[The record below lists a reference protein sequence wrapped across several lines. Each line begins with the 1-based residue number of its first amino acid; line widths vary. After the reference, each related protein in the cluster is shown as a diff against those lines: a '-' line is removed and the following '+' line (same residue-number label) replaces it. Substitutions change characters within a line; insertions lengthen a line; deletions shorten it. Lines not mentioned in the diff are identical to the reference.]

1 MAVKFIFL
9 ALLTQKPMYGY
20 EMKESFEKM
29 VSNHWQLNFGQVY
42 TTLSRLERDKL
53 VYMEEIQQ
61 SERPD
66 KKVYHI
72 TEAGK
77 EYLNNWLEENKK
89 WNMYFDD
96 IAFKVALFDIISKEQ
111 AIKIL
116 SAYRIYVLKLIRSLM
131 DFREKRKDANVYQEL
146 VVERNLIKAEGEI
159 KWIDL
164 CLEKLELRD
173 SEA

>member
-20 EMKESFEKM
+20 EIKESFEQM

-42 TTLSRLERDKL
+42 TTLSRLERDKF

-66 KKVYHI
+66 KKVYYI

-77 EYLNNWLEENKK
+77 EYLNKWLEENKK

-116 SAYRIYVLKLIRSLM
+116 SAYRIYVLKLIRSLI
-131 DFREKRKDANVYQEL
+131 DFREKRKDVNLYQEL
-146 VVERNLIKAEGEI
+146 VIERNLIKAEGEI

-164 CLEKLELRD
+164 CMEKLERPD
-173 SEA
+173 PEE